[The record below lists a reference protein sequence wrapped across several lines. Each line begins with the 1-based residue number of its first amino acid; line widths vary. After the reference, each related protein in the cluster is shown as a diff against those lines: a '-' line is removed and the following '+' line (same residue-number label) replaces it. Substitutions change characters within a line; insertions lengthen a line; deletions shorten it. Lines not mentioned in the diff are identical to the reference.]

1 MNKKILISIFLLAF
15 SFATK
20 AQLNLVVGVGTDLYG
35 SKYIVDDNL
44 SNIDLKDYHGLA
56 FNYAPHVHVGIDL
69 SSRMRFVTGLA
80 STTKTDMTSD
90 LSYIDSLIN
99 PNTDYSAV
107 VKNQYLTIPISLTF
121 NLVGKDAKSRL
132 PIGLTA
138 DINMLNKQKITSS
151 TLDTLGRLKFPVT
164 YTKSELAS
172 KYDATSF
179 TVGFTIGYGYRF
191 TDNLGLDALLFAK
204 YDLSSFDKTN
214 PLYNN
219 YAFVGMNLT
228 LYYVFGKAKE

>member
-1 MNKKILISIFLLAF
+1 MNKKILISILLLAF
-15 SFATK
+15 AVGSK
-20 AQLNLVVGVGTDLYG
+20 AQLNFVAGVGTGIYV

-44 SNIDLKDYHGLA
+44 AIDLNDYHSTA
-56 FNYAPHVHVGIDL
+56 FNFAPNLHIGIDL
-69 SSRMRFVTGLA
+69 SNRMRFVVGLA
-80 STTKTDMTSD
+80 STSKTDMTSD

-107 VKNQYLTIPISLTF
+107 VKNQYLTIPVSLTF

-138 DINMLNKQKITSS
+138 DMNMLNKQKITSS
-151 TLDTLGRLKFPVT
+151 TLDTLGGLKFPVT
-164 YTKSELAS
+164 YTKSELTD

-179 TVGFTIGYGYRF
+179 TVGFTVGYGYRF

-204 YDLSSFDKTN
+204 YDLSSFDNTN
-214 PLYNN
+214 TLYNN
-219 YAFVGMNLT
+219 YAFVGLNLT
-228 LYYVFGKAKE
+228 LYYVFGKKKD